1 MKVRLSGLVAAILG
15 FTITTAS
22 GARSSTI
29 QTISSDLCTVVNDGK
44 TVYCG
49 FVGGTWLGAGAA
61 TACVDGYSSAAKTI
75 LLDLIRY
82 SYTGTRTESAAVNS
96 IGTGSYDTALTAT
109 QMATN
114 PSEWDYYMLY
124 IDGWPNEI
132 DGATSSL
139 YGASMISR

>member
-1 MKVRLSGLVAAILG
+1 MKVRLSGLLAAILG

-22 GARSSTI
+22 GARSSTV
-29 QTISSDLCTVVNDGK
+29 QTIDSELCTVVHDGK
-44 TVYCG
+44 TLYCG

-61 TACVDGYSSAAKTI
+61 VAYVDGYSSADKTI

-114 PSEWDYYMLY
+114 PSEWDYYLFY
-124 IDGWPNEI
+124 IDGWPNVI
-132 DGATSSL
+132 DGAANSI
-139 YGASMISR
+139 YGVSMISR